1 MPAVQCGNALG
12 QHGAQKEFAVFTRVQ
27 FPLSPPTLLKIQFCS
42 WPMDCAW
49 KASPSRL
56 VRVLFISQL
65 FAFFIPIYHIHW
77 IDFPVSMKGAKD
89 ASTESVGIVGA
100 AIAGSGAAVAASVA
114 LCPTE
119 LIKCRLQ
126 AALETHAPSVC
137 HDPLAHPVY
146 PKSSS
151 GIHSSHSS
159 HSYRLQTNCGA
170 LESTLVQR
178 IRQPSRAVPT
188 RLGFGLSASLLACPT
203 ATRHA
208 SSHVTRSHLMT
219 AAEAHLY
226 AYWSWGYSNF
236 RNFLVCLENY
246 HRLASFVDS
255 RVLFTIDH

>member
-1 MPAVQCGNALG
+1 MPAVLCGNALD
-12 QHGAQKEFAVFTRVQ
+12 QHGAQRECAVFTRGR

-49 KASPSRL
+49 KASPSQL
-56 VRVLFISQL
+56 VRVLFLSQL

-77 IDFPVSMKGAKD
+77 IDFPVSMKGAND

-137 HDPLAHPVY
+137 HDPLAHRVY

-151 GIHSSHSS
+151 GAHSSHSA
-159 HSYRLQTNCGA
+159 HPHRHLHTNCGA
-170 LESTLVQR
+170 LQSTLVQR
-178 IRQPSRAVPT
+178 IRQPRAVPT
-188 RLGFGLSASLLACPT
+188 RLGFGLSASPFASPT
-203 ATRHA
+203 AMRHA

-219 AAEAHLY
+219 AADTHLY
-226 AYWSWGYSNF
+226 A
-236 RNFLVCLENY
+236 NY
-246 HRLASFVDS
+246 ATDREEYPIWFVW
-255 RVLFTIDH
+255 RIIII